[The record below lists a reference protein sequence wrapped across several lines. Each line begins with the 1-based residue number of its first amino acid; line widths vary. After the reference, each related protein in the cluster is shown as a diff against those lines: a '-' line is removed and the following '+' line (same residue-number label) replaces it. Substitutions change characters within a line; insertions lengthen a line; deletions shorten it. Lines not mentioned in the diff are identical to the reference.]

1 MYINK
6 YGIIIKK
13 LLYEK
18 YPKKYEEL
26 DKKGILLK
34 IIQSKQMEIAR
45 YRKKLME
52 QNTPISKKKMIQIQD
67 SINNKID
74 NVVENINI
82 GTPE

>member
-6 YGIIIKK
+6 YGIMIKK

-26 DKKGILLK
+26 ENKKILLK
-34 IIQSKQMEIAR
+34 VIQNKQIQVIE
-45 YRKKLME
+45 YRKKLLE
-52 QNTPISKKKMIQIQD
+52 KNKPITHNKMIKIQD

-74 NVVENINI
+74 EIVEEMQENSF
-82 GTPE
+82 